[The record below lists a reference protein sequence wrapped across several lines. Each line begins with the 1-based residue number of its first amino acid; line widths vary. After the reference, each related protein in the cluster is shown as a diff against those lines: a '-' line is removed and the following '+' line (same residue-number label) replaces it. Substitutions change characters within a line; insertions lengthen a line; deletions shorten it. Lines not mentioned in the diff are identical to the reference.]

1 MIRKV
6 EDEMGFE
13 DKLNELGLTLPEVA
27 KPVAAYVP
35 AVRCGDHVY
44 TSGQLPIV
52 KGEVKYKGKL
62 GQEVSLEDGYE
73 AAKLCALNCLA
84 AIKSVAGSLDNVEKI
99 IKVVGFVN
107 SAAGFTDQPKVVN
120 GASELV
126 AKVFGEAGAH
136 ARSAVGVA
144 ELPLG
149 VAVEVEMIVKVK

>member
-1 MIRKV
+1 
-6 EDEMGFE
+6 MGYE
-13 DKLNELGLTLPEVA
+13 DKLKELGLTVPEVA

-44 TSGQLPIV
+44 TSGQIPLV

-62 GQEVSLEDGYE
+62 GQELSLDDGYE
-73 AAKLCALNCLA
+73 AAKICALNCLA
-84 AIKSVAGSLDNVEKI
+84 AVKSVAGSLDNIEKV
-99 IKVVGFVN
+99 IKIVGFVN

-126 AKVFGEAGAH
+126 GKVFGPAGEH
-136 ARSAVGVA
+136 ARSAVGVS

-149 VAVEVEMIVKVK
+149 VAVEVEMIVKMK

>member
-1 MIRKV
+1 V
-6 EDEMGFE
+6 DGEMNFE
-13 DKLNELGLTLPEVA
+13 DRLKELGLTVPEVA

-35 AVRCGDHVY
+35 AVRCGDLIY
-44 TSGQLPIV
+44 TSGQIPLV

-62 GQEVSLEDGYE
+62 GQELSIEDGYE
-73 AAKLCALNCLA
+73 AAKVCALNCLA
-84 AIKSVAGSLDNVEKI
+84 AVKGVAGSLDNVEKI
-99 IKVVGFVN
+99 VKIVGFVN

-126 AKVFGEAGAH
+126 GKVFGSAGEH

-149 VAVEVEMIVKVK
+149 VAVEVEMIVKVKR

>member
-1 MIRKV
+1 
-6 EDEMGFE
+6 MGYE
-13 DKLNELGLTLPEVA
+13 DKLKEQGLILPDVA

-35 AVRCGDHVY
+35 AVRSGDYVY
-44 TSGQLPIV
+44 TSGQIPLV

-62 GQEVSLEDGYE
+62 GQEFSVEEGYE
-73 AAKLCALNCLA
+73 AAKICALNCLA
-84 AIKSVAGSLDNVEKI
+84 AVKSVAGSLDNVEKVVKI
-99 IKVVGFVN
+99 VGFVN

-126 AKVFGEAGAH
+126 GKVFGSAGEH
-136 ARSAVGVA
+136 ARSAVGVS

>member
-1 MIRKV
+1 
-6 EDEMGFE
+6 MGYE
-13 DKLNELGLTLPEVA
+13 DKLKELGLSLPDVA

-35 AVRCGDHVY
+35 AVKSGDYVY
-44 TSGQLPIV
+44 TSGQIPLV

-62 GQEVSLEDGYE
+62 GQEFTVEDGYE
-73 AAKLCALNCLA
+73 AAKICALNCLA
-84 AIKSVAGSLDNVEKI
+84 AVKSVAGSIDNVEKVVKI
-99 IKVVGFVN
+99 VGFVN

-126 AKVFGEAGAH
+126 GKVFGAAGEH
-136 ARSAVGVA
+136 ARSAVGVS

>member
-1 MIRKV
+1 
-6 EDEMGFE
+6 MGFE
-13 DKLNELGLTLPEVA
+13 DKLKELGLTVPDVA

-44 TSGQLPIV
+44 TSGQIPLV

-62 GQEVSLEDGYE
+62 GQELTVEDGYE
-73 AAKLCALNCLA
+73 AAKICALNCLA
-84 AIKSVAGSLDNVEKI
+84 AVKSVAGSLDNVEKI
-99 IKVVGFVN
+99 IKIVGFVN

-126 AKVFGEAGAH
+126 GKVFGAAGEH
-136 ARSAVGVA
+136 ARSAVGVS

>member
-1 MIRKV
+1 MN
-6 EDEMGFE
+6 FE
-13 DKLNELGLTLPEVA
+13 DRLKELGLTVPEVA

-35 AVRCGDHVY
+35 AVRCGDLIY
-44 TSGQLPIV
+44 TSGQIPLV

-62 GQEVSLEDGYE
+62 GQELSIEDGYE
-73 AAKLCALNCLA
+73 AAKVCALNCLA
-84 AIKSVAGSLDNVEKI
+84 AVKGVAGSLDNVEKI
-99 IKVVGFVN
+99 VKIVGFVN

-126 AKVFGEAGAH
+126 GKVFGSAGEH

-149 VAVEVEMIVKVK
+149 VAVEVEMIVKVKR